1 MIEAYNEGDIIW
13 THDYHLLLLP
23 SFIYR
28 KLPNANTGL
37 FLHVP
42 FPSSECFRTLANR
55 EEILRAMLCT
65 NHLGFHLFEHARHFL
80 TAAKRMLGLPYEA
93 KRGGVIGIKYQ
104 GRLVSI
110 TCMHTGISPEVLME
124 RLASDEVK
132 QMSHRFAPMFAN
144 TGGTDTLSHGYR
156 VGPSSGPT
164 KLLVGIDE
172 IEGIRGI
179 SFKLLAFERFLS
191 MYPRLRRQ
199 VFFKQI
205 GIRLDSRPADYE
217 QVKSYD
223 VKGDLLDK

>member
-1 MIEAYNEGDIIW
+1 MIEAYNEGDIVW

-42 FPSSECFRTLANR
+42 FPSSDCFRTLANR

-65 NHLGFHLFEHARHFL
+65 NHIGFHLFEHARHFL
-80 TAAKRMLGLPYEA
+80 TVCKRMLGLPYEA
-93 KRGGVIGIKYQ
+93 KRGGVISVKYQ

-110 TCMHTGISPEVLME
+110 TCSHTGINPERMLE

-132 QMSHRFAPMFAN
+132 QMSYRFAPMLFN
-144 TGGTDTLSHGYR
+144 TSSNGSAPHGYR
-156 VGPSSGPT
+156 VSPGHGPS
-164 KLLVGIDE
+164 KLLVGVDE

-191 MYPRLRRQ
+191 MYPRLRSQ

-205 GIRLDSRPADYE
+205 GIRLDSRPADYD
-217 QVKSYD
+217 QVRIDCLRTY
-223 VKGDLLDK
+223 GY